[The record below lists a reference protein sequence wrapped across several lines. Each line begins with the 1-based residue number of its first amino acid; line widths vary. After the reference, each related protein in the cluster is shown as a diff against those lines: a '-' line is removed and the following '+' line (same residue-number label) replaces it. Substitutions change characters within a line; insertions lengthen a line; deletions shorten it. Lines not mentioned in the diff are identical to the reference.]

1 MAKIN
6 VSKLGIKKPIEIKLT
21 IKNQD
26 KADEM
31 LIKLLQLSVN
41 ADVQSEKKDLK
52 PSEVIAQLE
61 QERTFT
67 KEAFGFLKDI
77 LKLTDKQI
85 EDAKDELDFNEL
97 GQFLNYLIG
106 RIKGQSEEQL
116 AESLKEEEKDPKK
129 G

>member
-6 VSKLGIKKPIEIKLT
+6 VSKLGIKNPIEIKLT

-41 ADVQSEKKDLK
+41 ADAQSEKEDLK
-52 PSEVIAQLE
+52 PAEVIEQLK

-67 KEAFGFLKDI
+67 KEAFDFLKDV
-77 LKLTDKQI
+77 LKLTDKQV
-85 EDAKDELDFNEL
+85 EDAKDILGFDEL

-116 AESLKEEEKDPKK
+116 AKSLQEEEKDPKK

>member
-6 VSKLGIKKPIEIKLT
+6 VSKLGIKNPIEIKLT

-41 ADVQSEKKDLK
+41 ADAQSEKEDLK
-52 PSEVIAQLE
+52 PAEVIEQLK

-67 KEAFGFLKDI
+67 KEAFDFLKDV
-77 LKLTDKQI
+77 LKLTDKQV

-129 G
+129 D